1 MSNDIYEPKD
11 GNNPHIKNLD
21 EYKDLYKQSIN
32 NPSKALFI
40 IILIQTRGKLR

>member
-21 EYKDLYKQSIN
+21 EYKDLYLPQWKMITSI
-32 NPSKALFI
+32 
-40 IILIQTRGKLR
+40 